1 MPPRQRTKRTIE
13 QVAEDAA
20 KKIKSFEIA
29 QDADLVLAPCRKLR
43 AALRQETSDLTG
55 APRTATAAA
64 VREDIVE
71 VSELSSSQVM
81 DGMEA
86 IALQIASQVLQKQG
100 FQMEIPSRAAS
111 NQVYIAEWDRIV
123 LGNKTGTRSFLN
135 VKVQHCVVLRC
146 FVMMMMMLLSSCIV
160 PQGMAY
166 AMLVLESG
174 LYCWSLFV
182 SIVDLP
188 V

>member
-1 MPPRQRTKRTIE
+1 MPPRSRNNNNNNKKRSIA

-29 QDADLVLAPCRKLR
+29 KDADVVLGPCRKLR
-43 AALRQETSDLTG
+43 AKLALALRQQDEQDEKTTSG
-55 APRTATAAA
+55 ATTATAAA
-64 VREDIVE
+64 TATANTDIVE

-86 IALQIASQVLQKQG
+86 IALQIATQVLAKQG

-135 VKVQHCVVLRC
+135 VKVQYDMVSVC
-146 FVMMMMMLLSSCIV
+146 LLSAAVSCLHTC
-160 PQGMAY
+160 Y
-166 AMLVLESG
+166 LL
-174 LYCWSLFV
+174 L
-182 SIVDLP
+182 SI
-188 V
+188 

>member
-1 MPPRQRTKRTIE
+1 MPPRSRNSNNNNNNNKRSIA

-29 QDADLVLAPCRKLR
+29 KDADVVLGPCRKLR
-43 AALRQETSDLTG
+43 AKLALALRQQDEQDEEEEKSTSATTTT
-55 APRTATAAA
+55 AAATATATTNT
-64 VREDIVE
+64 DIVE

-86 IALQIASQVLQKQG
+86 IALQIATQVLAKQG

-135 VKVQHCVVLRC
+135 VKV
-146 FVMMMMMLLSSCIV
+146 
-160 PQGMAY
+160 
-166 AMLVLESG
+166 
-174 LYCWSLFV
+174 
-182 SIVDLP
+182 
-188 V
+188 